1 MIDEG
6 YIKFESHW
14 QKTGP
19 LQFSEIE
26 LLNRWRRPLYDAG
39 LIGYYEKEGVGFG
52 NISVRISTHGQFII
66 SATQTGHIAKPGA
79 EHYALVEGFDIEK
92 NSVSSRGA
100 CEASSESLTHA
111 AIYSLDTQIGAVVHV
126 HSETLWAKLMNAVP
140 TAAAEVAYGT
150 PAMAREFVRL
160 WNDTDFPET
169 GIAVMAGHEAGLV
182 SIGRDLQ
189 EAAERILAI
198 NAKFSD

>member
-14 QKTGP
+14 QKTEP
-19 LQFSEIE
+19 LQYGEIE

-52 NISVRISTHGQFII
+52 NLSVRISPEGRFII
-66 SATQTGHIAKPGA
+66 SATQTGHIAEPGA
-79 EHYALVEGFDIEK
+79 EHYALVEDFDIEQ
-92 NSVSSRGA
+92 NNVSSRGA
-100 CEASSESLTHA
+100 HEASSESLTHA
-111 AIYSLDTQIGAVVHV
+111 AIYSLDAQIGAVVHV
-126 HSETLWAKLMNAVP
+126 HSETLWAKLMHSVS
-140 TAAAEVAYGT
+140 TAAADVAYGT

-160 WNDTDFPET
+160 WNNTDFPET

-182 SIGRDLQ
+182 SIGRDLR

-198 NAKFSD
+198 HAKFSD